1 MGNRPIDLKPLG
13 NSPYVTLK
21 VVVESTV
28 TGYFVSDRSL
38 GFPNMGQL
46 TDLPAKGNGPA
57 TGSFGDRLRREREM
71 RGITLDEI
79 TESTKVSRRH
89 LEALEGE
96 HFDQLPGGVFNKGFV
111 RAYARFLGIDE
122 DQAVADYSAA
132 SNELPEPE
140 NKFPLDIHAKPNPDL
155 NPKRSYLPLVF
166 AVAAL
171 VGVLVGYAF
180 WAKSKPHSTDTAET
194 NTVQSSPTASETP
207 ANAATPAAAPS
218 ASTAASEPK
227 PRAVEHTAAT
237 APVNSQQPAVPA
249 ATPADKL
256 EKTFSVSVK
265 AREDSWVSI
274 VADGKSV
281 MQRVLSADKH
291 KKIKAG
297 KVLILRTGNAG
308 GIEVSFNGR
317 PLGFLGN
324 ENEPRTLTFNAAGLI
339 Q

>member
-1 MGNRPIDLKPLG
+1 
-13 NSPYVTLK
+13 
-21 VVVESTV
+21 
-28 TGYFVSDRSL
+28 
-38 GFPNMGQL
+38 MGQL
-46 TDLPAKGNGPA
+46 TDLPAKGNGSA

-111 RAYARFLGIDE
+111 RAYAHFLGIDE

-132 SNELPEPE
+132 CNELPEPE
-140 NKFPLDIHAKPNPDL
+140 NKFPLDIHAKPDPDL

-180 WAKSKPHSTDTAET
+180 WAKSKPHSTDSAET
-194 NTVQSSPTASETP
+194 TTAQSSPAASEKP
-207 ANAATPAAAPS
+207 ANASTPAVAPA

-237 APVNSQQPAVPA
+237 APANPQQPAPA
-249 ATPADKL
+249 AAAADKS
-256 EKTFSVSVK
+256 EKTFSISVK
-265 AREDSWVSI
+265 AKEDSWVSI

-281 MQRVLSADKH
+281 MQRVLNADKH

-297 KVLILRTGNAG
+297 KVLVLRTGNAG
-308 GIEVSFNGR
+308 GIEVSFNGK
-317 PLGFLGN
+317 PLGTLGN
-324 ENEPRTLTFNAAGLI
+324 ENEPRTLTFNATGLV

>member
-1 MGNRPIDLKPLG
+1 
-13 NSPYVTLK
+13 
-21 VVVESTV
+21 
-28 TGYFVSDRSL
+28 
-38 GFPNMGQL
+38 MGQL
-46 TDLPAKGNGPA
+46 TDLPAKGNASA
-57 TGSFGDRLRREREM
+57 TGAFGDRLRREREM

-140 NKFPLDIHAKPNPDL
+140 NKFPLDIHAKPDPDL

-180 WAKSKPHSTDTAET
+180 WAKSKPHPAET
-194 NTVQSSPTASETP
+194 VETIQQTSPAASDTP
-207 ANAATPAAAPS
+207 AKASTPAAAPS
-218 ASTAASEPK
+218 ASTAAPEPK

-237 APVNSQQPAVPA
+237 TPANPQQQAPA
-249 ATPADKL
+249 AAAADKP

-297 KVLILRTGNAG
+297 KTLVLRTGNAG
-308 GIEVSFNGR
+308 GIEVSFNGK
-317 PLGFLGN
+317 PLGTLGN
-324 ENEPRTLTFNAAGLI
+324 ENEPRTLTFNATGLV